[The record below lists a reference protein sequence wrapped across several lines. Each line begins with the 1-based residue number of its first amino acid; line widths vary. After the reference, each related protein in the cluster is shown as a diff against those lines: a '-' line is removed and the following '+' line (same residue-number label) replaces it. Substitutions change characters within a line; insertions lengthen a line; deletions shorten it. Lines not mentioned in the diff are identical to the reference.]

1 MKTGKIGLALSEDI
15 LKVSDHNTKTATTTE
30 PKLVPSSDKKGG
42 LYQAVNSQC
51 KTSSNLYDMDQRS
64 DQNANYIKKKAYN
77 IQVNETNMPFPNNL
91 LSMGKNIQTK
101 F

>member
-42 LYQAVNSQC
+42 LYYQQP
-51 KTSSNLYDMDQRS
+51 M
-64 DQNANYIKKKAYN
+64 QNFVKS
-77 IQVNETNMPFPNNL
+77 L
-91 LSMGKNIQTK
+91 
-101 F
+101 